1 MKMNIKMMA
10 AAMAVLG
17 AVSCSKS
24 DMYDPAQVEENKK
37 AQEEAKIEQAKSD
50 YEANFVEKYGEVDPN
65 QSWDFSTGTPTI
77 SFASSSAK
85 AGTRAGV
92 YERKNSGDVY
102 SDDKDIYYEFPAAT
116 ITKMKEVF
124 VEGNDNRSLGT
135 SFAMHAPKNAFYIMP
150 MYMGQSAGNFELWM
164 HVNGIAGD
172 IKVWSKWDDLQ
183 VKPTANSNWMNVKDH
198 NSGTNCVGVAA
209 IRSKYY
215 KFSGLP
221 ENAEM
226 YFYLKITETA
236 SGYNEKDQILLSSKD
251 YMRAFNF
258 AKKDKDGNIVGTEG
272 LPTGLKGIDEDL
284 KNPEVMIIGVEDA
297 TTSRSDHDYNDVVFM
312 VYGEPYVPS
321 TFEVTE
327 FEETYSK
334 RYMIE
339 DLGSTDDFDFN
350 DIVVDVQETFKLKK
364 TKDAQGKETWSDP
377 ELLGQKAILR
387 HRGGILPFE
396 LTIGSTKLE
405 KMDGVLSDD
414 PNTEF
419 TVTGWDR
426 NNNNI
431 SIKVYQ
437 GTGSETA
444 NEVNFP
450 KDGAIPM
457 IIATDT
463 NVAWSAERVEFNWK
477 KFMPTPAE

>member
-1 MKMNIKMMA
+1 MKMNVKMMA

-24 DMYDPAQVEENKK
+24 DMYDPGQAEEIKK
-37 AQEEAKIEQAKSD
+37 AQEEAKIEQSKTD

-85 AGTRAGV
+85 AGTRAGGYTRV
-92 YERKNSGDVY
+92 DSEDF
-102 SDDKDIYYEFPAAT
+102 YEFQQKT
-116 ITKMKEVF
+116 LDKMHKKF
-124 VEGNDNRSLGT
+124 VEGQDNRPSGT
-135 SFAMHAPKNAFYIMP
+135 SFAMHVPENPFFIMP

-164 HVNGIAGD
+164 HVEGIAED
-172 IKVWSKWDDLQ
+172 IKVWSKWQDLE
-183 VKPTANSNWMNVKDH
+183 VKPNANSDWKNVKAH
-198 NSGTNCVGVAA
+198 NSGSNCVGVAA

-221 ENAEM
+221 KNAEM

-236 SGYNEKDQILLSSKD
+236 SSYNEEGQTLPSYRDF
-251 YMRAFNF
+251 MRAFKF
-258 AKKDKDGNIVGTEG
+258 EDEG
-272 LPTGLKGIDEDL
+272 YPTGLKGGVE
-284 KNPEVMIIGVEDA
+284 NPEVMIIGVEDA

-312 VYGEPYVPS
+312 VYGDPYIPS

-339 DLGSTDDFDFN
+339 DLGTTDDFDFN
-350 DIVVDVQETFKLKK
+350 DIVVDVQETFKHKK

-396 LTIGSTKLE
+396 LTIGNTNLGE
-405 KMDGVLSDD
+405 MDGVLSDD
-414 PNTEF
+414 PNKEF
-419 TVTGWDR
+419 PVTGWIR

-437 GTGSETA
+437 GTGSQTA
-444 NEVNFP
+444 TEVNFP

-477 KFMPTPAE
+477 ELMGIPE

>member
-1 MKMNIKMMA
+1 MKMNVKMMA

-24 DMYDPAQVEENKK
+24 DVFDPGQAEEIKK
-37 AQEEAKIEQAKSD
+37 AQEEAKIEQSKTD

-77 SFASSSAK
+77 SLPSSSAK
-85 AGTRAGV
+85 AGTRAGG
-92 YERKNSGDVY
+92 YERTDS
-102 SDDKDIYYEFPAAT
+102 KDFYEFPDAT
-116 ITKMKEVF
+116 ITKMKSVF
-124 VEGNDNRSLGT
+124 VEGRKTNKDMGT
-135 SFAMHAPKNAFYIMP
+135 AFGMTVPGNAFTIVP
-150 MYMGQSAGNFELWM
+150 MYMGTSSGNFDLYM
-164 HVNGIAGD
+164 HVEGIDKD
-172 IKVWSKWDDLQ
+172 IKVWSKWEDME
-183 VKPTANSNWMNVKDH
+183 VKRTKNSNDWIAVKTFDSSA
-198 NSGTNCVGVAA
+198 NCTNAAA

-215 KFSGLP
+215 TFSFSGLP
-221 ENAEM
+221 AGTKM
-226 YFYLKITETA
+226 WFYLKITATA
-236 SGYNEKDQILLSSKD
+236 SGYNKEGDVLSSVND
-251 YMRAFNF
+251 FMREYKF
-258 AKKDKDGNIVGTEG
+258 KSDE
-272 LPTGLKGIDEDL
+272 LPTNLPGVT
-284 KNPEVMIIGVEDA
+284 NPEVMIIGCEDA
-297 TTSRSDHDYNDVVFM
+297 NTSKSDTDYNDVVFM
-312 VYGEPYVPS
+312 IYGEPYVPS

-350 DIVVDVQETFKLKK
+350 DIVVDVQETFKKTK
-364 TKDAQGKETWSDP
+364 TKDAQGKVTWSDP
-377 ELLGQKAILR
+377 VLQGQKAFLR

-405 KMDGVLSDD
+405 KMEGVLSDD

-419 TVTGWDR
+419 TVTGWNR
-426 NNNNI
+426 NSNNI

-437 GTGSETA
+437 SA
-444 NEVNFP
+444 DSQNSQASIDVNFP

-463 NVAWSAERVEFNWK
+463 NEDWSAERVEFNWK
-477 KFMPTPAE
+477 KFMNKE

>member
-1 MKMNIKMMA
+1 MKINFKMMA
-10 AAMAVLG
+10 AVMAVLG

-24 DMYDPAQVEENKK
+24 DVFDPGQAEEIKK
-37 AQEEAKIEQAKSD
+37 AQEEAKIEQAKTD

-77 SFASSSAK
+77 SLPSSSAK
-85 AGTRAGV
+85 AGTRAGG

-102 SDDKDIYYEFPAAT
+102 SDEKDQYYEFPAAS
-116 ITKMKEVF
+116 INKMKEVF
-124 VEGNDNRSLGT
+124 VEGRDNRDLGT
-135 SFAMHAPKNAFYIMP
+135 SFAMTAPKNAFYIMP
-150 MYMGQSAGNFELWM
+150 MYMGQSGGNFELWM
-164 HVNGIAGD
+164 HVEGIAED

-183 VKPTANSNWMNVKDH
+183 VKPTANSDWKNVKAH
-198 NSGTNCVGVAA
+198 NSGSNCVGVAA

-221 ENAEM
+221 ENAVM
-226 YFYLKITETA
+226 HFYLKITQA
-236 SGYNEKDQILLSSKD
+236 AGGYNETNQILTSISG
-251 YMRAFNF
+251 YMRDFKFGN
-258 AKKDKDGNIVGTEG
+258 DGF
-272 LPTGLKGIDEDL
+272 PTGLKGIDENIT
-284 KNPEVMIIGVEDA
+284 NPEAMIIGVEDA
-297 TTSRSDHDYNDVVFM
+297 TTSKSDHDYNDVVFM
-312 VYGEPYVPS
+312 IYGEPYVPQ
-321 TFEVTE
+321 TFKVEE
-327 FEETYSK
+327 FETTYSK

-339 DLGSTDDFDFN
+339 DLGTTDDFDFN
-350 DIVVDVQETFKLKK
+350 DIVVDVQETFTQKR
-364 TKDAQGKETWSDP
+364 TTDEQGLETWSDP
-377 ELLGQKAILR
+377 VLKGQKAFLR

-396 LTIGSTKLE
+396 LTIGNTNLGE
-405 KMDGVLSDD
+405 MEGVLSDD

-419 TVTGWDR
+419 EVAGWNR
-426 NNNNI
+426 NSNNI

-477 KFMPTPAE
+477 ELMGIE

>member
-1 MKMNIKMMA
+1 MKMNVKMMA

-24 DMYDPAQVEENKK
+24 DVFDPGQAEEIKK
-37 AQEEAKIEQAKSD
+37 AQEEAKIEQSKTD

-77 SFASSSAK
+77 SLPSSSAK
-85 AGTRAGV
+85 AGTRAGG
-92 YERKNSGDVY
+92 YERTDS
-102 SDDKDIYYEFPAAT
+102 KDFYEFPDAT
-116 ITKMKEVF
+116 ITKMKSVF
-124 VEGNDNRSLGT
+124 VEGRKTNKDMGT
-135 SFAMHAPKNAFYIMP
+135 AFGMTVPENAFTIVP
-150 MYMGQSAGNFELWM
+150 MYMGTSGGNFDLYM
-164 HVNGIAGD
+164 HVDGIGE
-172 IKVWSKWDDLQ
+172 ILVWSKWQGMQ
-183 VKPTANSNWMNVKDH
+183 VKGSSNGSWIDVKTFDSK
-198 NSGTNCVGVAA
+198 NNCTNATA
-209 IRSKYY
+209 IRSMYY
-215 KFSGLP
+215 TFSFSGLP
-221 ENAEM
+221 AGTKM
-226 YFYLKITETA
+226 WFYLKITATA
-236 SGYNEKDQILLSSKD
+236 SGYNEKGDVLSSVND
-251 YMRAFNF
+251 FMREYKF
-258 AKKDKDGNIVGTEG
+258 KSDE
-272 LPTGLKGIDEDL
+272 LPTNLPGVT
-284 KNPEVMIIGVEDA
+284 NPEVMIIGCEDA
-297 TTSRSDHDYNDVVFM
+297 NTSKSDTDYNDVVFM
-312 VYGEPYVPS
+312 IYGEPYVPS

-350 DIVVDVQETFKLKK
+350 DIVVDVQETFKKTK
-364 TKDAQGKETWSDP
+364 TKDAQGKVTWSDP
-377 ELLGQKAILR
+377 VLQGQKAFLR

-419 TVTGWDR
+419 TVTGWNR
-426 NNNNI
+426 NSNNI

-437 GTGSETA
+437 GNDSQTA
-444 NEVNFP
+444 TEVNFS
-450 KDGAIPM
+450 KTGAIPM

-477 KFMPTPAE
+477 ELMGISEEEE

>member
-1 MKMNIKMMA
+1 MKMNVKMMA

-24 DMYDPAQVEENKK
+24 DVFDPGQAEEIKK
-37 AQEEAKIEQAKSD
+37 AQEEAKIEQAKTD

-77 SFASSSAK
+77 SLPSSSAK
-85 AGTRAGV
+85 AGTRAGG
-92 YERKNSGDVY
+92 YERKNS
-102 SDDKDIYYEFPAAT
+102 SDYYEFSAAT
-116 ITKMKEVF
+116 INKMKEVF
-124 VEGNDNRSLGT
+124 VEGRDNRDLGT
-135 SFAMHAPKNAFYIMP
+135 SFAMTAPKNAFYIMP
-150 MYMGQSAGNFELWM
+150 MYMGTSGGNFELWM
-164 HVNGIAGD
+164 HVEGIAED
-172 IKVWSKWDDLQ
+172 IKVWSKWDDMQ
-183 VKPTANSNWMNVKDH
+183 VKGNKNGRSVDWTDVKTFDSSANC
-198 NSGTNCVGVAA
+198 TNATA

-221 ENAEM
+221 ENAVM
-226 YFYLKITETA
+226 HFYLKITQA
-236 SGYNEKDQILLSSKD
+236 AGGYNETNQILTSISG
-251 YMRAFNF
+251 YMRDFKFGN
-258 AKKDKDGNIVGTEG
+258 DGF
-272 LPTGLKGIDEDL
+272 PTGLKGIDENIT
-284 KNPEVMIIGVEDA
+284 KPEAMIIGVEDA
-297 TTSRSDHDYNDVVFM
+297 TTSKSDHDFNDVVFM
-312 VYGEPYVPS
+312 IYGEPYVPQ
-321 TFEVTE
+321 TFKVEE
-327 FEETYSK
+327 FETTYSK

-350 DIVVDVQETFKLKK
+350 DIVVDVQETFTQKR
-364 TKDAQGKETWSDP
+364 TTDEQGLETWSDP
-377 ELLGQKAILR
+377 VLKGQKAFLR

-396 LTIGSTKLE
+396 LTIGNTNLG

-419 TVTGWDR
+419 EVAGWNR
-426 NNNNI
+426 NSNNI

-477 KFMPTPAE
+477 EFMPTPAE